1 MKKTVKFV
9 AFGRETDFLCF
20 TVEGLLQAELMTD
33 KSIQEIYEKLISNGC
48 GVAMTSKLLSIA
60 LQESYPGITTKEVL
74 DKLFESFENGHTIS
88 SAVIPLAQAVAIS
101 GPFGSAKKPEQ
112 EKEAD
117 PAIEKSVT
125 VSGNG
130 LKPWNR
136 SRSGR

>member
-9 AFGRETDFLCF
+9 AFGRETDYLCF

-101 GPFGSAKKPEQ
+101 GPFGNAKKPEQ

-117 PAIEKSVT
+117 PAQEKNVT